1 MQLEINF
8 KQINSD
14 DAIKKYADKK
24 SSKLKKFFNGEITVR
39 WTFSEEKQDQ
49 IAHCHLTGNNMD
61 YFGEAKTSSLYA
73 SIDQGI
79 VKIEKQI
86 QKHKE
91 IIKDK
96 RA

>member
-1 MQLEINF
+1 LE
-8 KQINSD
+8 KSD
-14 DAIKKYADKK
+14 AFILLDVLHY
-24 SSKLKKFFNGEITVR
+24 
-39 WTFSEEKQDQ
+39 FSEEKQDQ